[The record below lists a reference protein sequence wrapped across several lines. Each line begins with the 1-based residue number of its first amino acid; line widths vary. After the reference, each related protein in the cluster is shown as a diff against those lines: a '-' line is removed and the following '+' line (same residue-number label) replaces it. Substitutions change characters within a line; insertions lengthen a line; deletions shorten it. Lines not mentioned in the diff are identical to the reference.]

1 MNQAE
6 TSTLI
11 DALKAHGDFGATRVI
26 IAPSFVHLAQ
36 AVTLTADS
44 GIEVAAQNMHEATSG
59 AYTGEVSP
67 AMLSSVGIQTVILGH
82 SERRAYFGENDA
94 TLAKKVSNALD
105 HDMDVIFC
113 FGEELE
119 DRKSD
124 KHFSVVK
131 SQISQCFIC
140 IASSS
145 LV

>member
-1 MNQAE
+1 MRSKIVAGNWKMNNDQAE

-94 TLAKKVSNALD
+94 TLAKKSFQC
-105 HDMDVIFC
+105 IGSRYGCC
-113 FGEELE
+113 FLLW
-119 DRKSD
+119 RRTRR
-124 KHFSVVK
+124 
-131 SQISQCFIC
+131 SQIGQ
-140 IASSS
+140 A
-145 LV
+145 L